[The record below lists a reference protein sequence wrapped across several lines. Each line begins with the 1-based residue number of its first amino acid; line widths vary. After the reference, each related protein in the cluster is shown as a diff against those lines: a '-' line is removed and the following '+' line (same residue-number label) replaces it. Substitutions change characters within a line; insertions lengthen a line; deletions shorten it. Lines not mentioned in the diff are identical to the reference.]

1 MRTCS
6 IEGCNNNVWGK
17 GLCKNHIPKKALSK
31 TKLWNVSSKKKENGD
46 IIQQSNTLN
55 GEGVLNNIR
64 MKEFFLEIWSKRKV
78 HKCEMC
84 GEWLGSEPLS
94 YMFDHILEKSVY
106 PELKYE
112 EGNIAYLCL
121 LCHDSKTRGFPSE
134 SYLQK
139 INETKIK
146 YGI

>member
-1 MRTCS
+1 MHKCAKCGKNCEKEYCWKCAPRKPLKNS
-6 IEGCNNNVWGK
+6 IWKIKAKQFNIIKDSV
-17 GLCKNHIPKKALSK
+17 IP
-31 TKLWNVSSKKKENGD
+31 
-46 IIQQSNTLN
+46 N
-55 GEGVLNNIR
+55 GEGIYNNIKMR
-64 MKEFFLEIWSKRKV
+64 EFFLEIWAKRKI

-106 PELKYE
+106 PELKFE
-112 EGNIAYLCL
+112 EDNIAYLCL
-121 LCHDSKTRGFPSE
+121 LCHDNKTRGFPSE

-146 YGI
+146 YNLK

>member
-1 MRTCS
+1 MNKCRTCS
-6 IEGCNNNVWGK
+6 
-17 GLCKNHIPKKALSK
+17 KNCVGEYCFQHKSRKQLSSNTTLKK
-31 TKLWNVSSKKKENGD
+31 TKWGLTFNNMNRRTIQTSSIDKIKM
-46 IIQQSNTLN
+46 
-55 GEGVLNNIR
+55 R
-64 MKEFFLEIWSKRKV
+64 EFFISIWNKRKI

-84 GEWLGSEPLS
+84 GQGLGNEPLS

-106 PELKYE
+106 PELKFE
-112 EGNIAYLCL
+112 EDNIAYLCL

-146 YGI
+146 YNLK